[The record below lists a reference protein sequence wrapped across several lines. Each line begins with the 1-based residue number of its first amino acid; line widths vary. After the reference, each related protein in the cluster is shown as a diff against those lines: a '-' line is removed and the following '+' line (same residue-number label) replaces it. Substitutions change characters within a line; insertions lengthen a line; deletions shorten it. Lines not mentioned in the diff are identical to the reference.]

1 MAPCPKSTRYKG
13 WTWEW
18 SAHIKS
24 HCVFYIP
31 PVTKV
36 ILPSIGISSQAIL
49 SPTSWRNVHS
59 FFQLPK
65 ALLQRTISGGKKKGG
80 GNNVAGSKKT
90 AANTPNGKVSR
101 EERKMATPHIACL
114 GTQSLAPSQHFKPFG
129 FAQGLRKKTF
139 FFFFFLS
146 VQTRTMNSSSPQKCD
161 KVSTTPTRKVIYGWP
176 DGLELP

>member
-1 MAPCPKSTRYKG
+1 MIGSHQKSLRVLHSPSDQGHFTFHWNFFSSHSISHFLKERALFLSAAQSPAPKNHLRGK
-13 WTWEW
+13 
-18 SAHIKS
+18 
-24 HCVFYIP
+24 
-31 PVTKV
+31 
-36 ILPSIGISSQAIL
+36 
-49 SPTSWRNVHS
+49 
-59 FFQLPK
+59 
-65 ALLQRTISGGKKKGG
+65 KKKGG

-129 FAQGLRKKTF
+129 FTQGLRKKTF